1 MQAVKQ
7 RPYYVLTLLVFVYM
21 SSYIDRVIVG
31 VLGQAIKTDLKIS
44 DTDLGLLTGIT
55 FVIFY
60 GVLGVPIGRLADR
73 YNRKW
78 LLTACLSLW
87 SLMTTLSGL
96 AGNFTQLMLA
106 RIGVG
111 VGEAGC
117 TPTAYSQLSDLFPP
131 RKRSMAF
138 SIYAAGPPLGIVV
151 GTFGGGWIGQ
161 EFGWR
166 AGMIAVGV
174 PGLLLAAVIAFTTK
188 EPPRGQFDGGAV
200 PEKPEPFMT
209 AVRVFFAD
217 KLFLHVTFGM
227 ASCAVAL
234 YSLSTFAVPF
244 LMRAYD
250 LNLFKAAMLFGVSF
264 GISGALGAA
273 VGGIITDF
281 AGTRDAR
288 WYAGVPALGYGV
300 AGSLLTSALFMA
312 DYRVFILLFV
322 VGSLFANIALA
333 PSQAVVLNRLTP
345 RMRASG
351 SAVMLLASSLIGLG
365 LGPPLTGAISDAVA
379 ARTFSAGEFATQ
391 CPGGLAIDAA
401 NAVLMAGCKAASFHG
416 LQVALAIMVGF
427 YLLASLIYVR
437 AIRHTA
443 PRPVLGLATAS
454 SGTR

>member
-7 RPYYVLTLLVFVYM
+7 RPFYVLSLLVLVYM

-96 AGNFTQLMLA
+96 ASNFLHLMLA

-111 VGEAGC
+111 IGEAGC
-117 TPTAYSQLSDLFPP
+117 TPTAYSQLADLFPP

-138 SIYAAGPPLGIVV
+138 SIYAAGPPLGILA

-166 AGMIAVGV
+166 AAMIAVGV
-174 PGLLLAAVIAFTTK
+174 PGLLLAVVIALTTS
-188 EPPRGQFDGGAV
+188 EPPRGQFDGGT
-200 PEKPEPFMT
+200 PREQPEPFMV
-209 AVRVFFAD
+209 ALRVFLAD
-217 KLFLHVTFGM
+217 KLFLHVMFGM

-250 LNLFKAAMLFGVSF
+250 LNLFVAATLFGLSF
-264 GISGALGAA
+264 GLSGALGAG

-281 AGTRDAR
+281 AGTRDVR
-288 WYAGVPALGYGV
+288 WYAGVPAIGYGV
-300 AGSLLTSALFMA
+300 AGSLLTFALFMN
-312 DYRVFILLFV
+312 DYRVFTLLFV

-351 SAVMLLASSLIGLG
+351 SAVMLLAASLAGLG
-365 LGPPLTGAISDAVA
+365 LGPPLTGIISDAVA
-379 ARTFSAGEFATQ
+379 KRTFSAGEFAIQ
-391 CPGGLAIDAA
+391 CPGGQAIDVA
-401 NAVLMAGCKAASFHG
+401 NAALMAGCKAASFHG
-416 LQVALAIMVGF
+416 LQIALALMVGF
-427 YLLASLIYVR
+427 YLLASLIYVL
-437 AIRHTA
+437 AIRHTE
-443 PRPVLGLATAS
+443 PRPALELAAAS
-454 SGTR
+454 S

>member
-1 MQAVKQ
+1 MQAPKQ
-7 RPYYVLTLLVFVYM
+7 RPYYILSLLVLVYM

-31 VLGQAIKTDLKIS
+31 VLGQAIKADLKIT

-78 LLTACLSLW
+78 LLTGCLTLW
-87 SLMTTLSGL
+87 SLMTALSGL
-96 AGNFTQLMLA
+96 ASNFLQLMLA

-131 RKRSMAF
+131 RRRSMAF
-138 SIYAAGPPLGIVV
+138 SIYAAGPPLGIVA

-166 AGMIAVGV
+166 AAMIAVGV
-174 PGLLLAAVIAFTTK
+174 PGLLLALVIALTTR
-188 EPPRGQFDGGAV
+188 EPPRGQFDEGKV

-209 AVRVFFAD
+209 AVRLFLAD
-217 KLFLHVTFGM
+217 KLFVHVMIGM
-227 ASCAVAL
+227 ACCAVAL

-244 LMRAYD
+244 LMRAYE
-250 LNLFKAAMLFGVSF
+250 LNLFVAATLFGLSF
-264 GISGALGAA
+264 GVSGALGAG
-273 VGGIITDF
+273 VGGIITDY
-281 AGTRDAR
+281 AGSRDVR
-288 WYAGVPALGYGV
+288 WYAGVPAIGYGV
-300 AGSLLTSALFMA
+300 AGALLVVALFMQ

-351 SAVMLLASSLIGLG
+351 SAVLLLAASLAGLG
-365 LGPPLTGAISDAVA
+365 LGPPLTGVISDAVA
-379 ARTFSAGEFATQ
+379 HKTFMTGEFATQ
-391 CPGGLAIDAA
+391 CPGGQALDLA
-401 NAVLMAGCKAASFHG
+401 NAALVANCKAASFHG
-416 LQVALAIMVGF
+416 LQIALAVMLGF
-427 YLLASLIYVR
+427 YLLASLVYVL
-437 AIRHTA
+437 AIRHTK
-443 PRPVLGLATAS
+443 PR
-454 SGTR
+454 